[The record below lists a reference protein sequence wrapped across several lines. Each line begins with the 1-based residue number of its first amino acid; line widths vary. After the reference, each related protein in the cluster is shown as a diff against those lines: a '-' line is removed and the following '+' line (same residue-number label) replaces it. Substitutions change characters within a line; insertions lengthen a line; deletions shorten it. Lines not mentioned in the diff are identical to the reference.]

1 MENILN
7 SLSAD
12 KNIILRVLGSVA
24 LAFLA
29 IGVALALISGED
41 DLPV

>member
-12 KNIILRVLGSVA
+12 KNTLLRVLGSAA
-24 LAFLA
+24 LAVLA
-29 IGVALALISGED
+29 IGVALALIDGED